1 MEEPSEATR
10 SPHGF
15 VQIIGEAL
23 SEVDLRPD
31 QETAVEA
38 LGNHIEP
45 LEAHVD
51 AAEAAILNALSS
63 GVRAGSIDR
72 AALEPYVTDYVNAR
86 VDVST
91 DLRTAIDKLHSILD
105 SAQRADFADALEAR
119 VHSVRMAIL
128 SGQRIEGLASALQL
142 TDAQK
147 ERILDDLHKIASELE
162 PERTAIHH
170 AIEAFR
176 EDAFAIDNVMPKS
189 EVPERARTRAT
200 RLIDMTEGLMKLLDS
215 KQREKLA
222 DRIHEAAT
230 ARTPETVEATPTPKG
245 EEQLGEAAQ
254 AWWAGRGWRGG
265 GWGWRRPFVVGA
277 PGFTYG
283 RVYAYPY
290 AAGWGWGW

>member
-1 MEEPSEATR
+1 MEDPADTAHN
-10 SPHGF
+10 PHGF
-15 VQIIGEAL
+15 VQLIGEAL
-23 SEVDLRPD
+23 SEVDLRPE
-31 QETAVEA
+31 QETAVEC

-45 LEAHVD
+45 LEARVD
-51 AAEAAILNALSS
+51 AAEAGILNALST
-63 GVRAGSIDR
+63 GVRAGCIDR
-72 AALEPYVTDYVNAR
+72 TALESYVTDYVNAR
-86 VDVST
+86 VDVSS

-105 SAQRADFADALEAR
+105 TSQRADFADALEAR

-128 SGQRIEGLASALQL
+128 SGERLENLATALQL
-142 TDAQK
+142 TEAQK
-147 ERILDDLHKIASELE
+147 QHILDDLHNIAMALE
-162 PERTAIHH
+162 PERYAIHH

-200 RLIDMTEGLMKLLDS
+200 RLIDMTEGLMKLLDD
-215 KQREKLA
+215 KQRDKLA
-222 DRIHEAAT
+222 DRIHEAAV
-230 ARTPETVEATPTPKG
+230 ARAPETVEAMPTKS

-277 PGFTYG
+277 PGCTYG
-283 RVYAYPY
+283 RVVAYPY